1 MDVPSLTPDADP
13 TQEPALKAD
22 PFAQLKL
29 LDIQE
34 LDSRAAQLRHAKA
47 NLPEAAEIA
56 AVTLERRAV
65 EDRARDA
72 RVVVDDLTAAQTKAE
87 SDVEAV
93 RTRRRRD
100 QERMDSGAVSSPKD
114 LERMQHELATL
125 DRRVGVLEDEE
136 LELLEQLDEAQK
148 ALASLEE
155 SLAGFDERLA
165 ALTERRD
172 EKAAGLDAQLAEV
185 VAERPGAIDGM
196 PADLLA
202 LYDKLRETKGIG
214 AAELRARRC
223 GGCQL
228 ELDTAELNRIKSL
241 PSNEVVRCQAC
252 SRILVRTSES
262 GL

>member
-1 MDVPSLTPDADP
+1 VDIPSLTL

-47 NLPEAAEIA
+47 NLPQTAEIA
-56 AVTLERRAV
+56 AVTAERRAV
-65 EDRARDA
+65 ADQARDA
-72 RVVVDDLTAAQTKAE
+72 RIIVDDLTAAQAKAE
-87 SDVEAV
+87 ADVETV

-100 QERMDSGAVSSPKD
+100 QERMDSGAVANPKD
-114 LERMQHELATL
+114 LDRMQHELATL
-125 DRRVGVLEDEE
+125 DRRIGVLEDEE
-136 LELLEQLDEAQK
+136 LELMEQLEEAQT
-148 ALASLEE
+148 ALTALEKSLT
-155 SLAGFDERLA
+155 GFDERLA
-165 ALTERRD
+165 ALAEARD
-172 EKAAGLDAQLAEV
+172 EKAAALDAQLAEV
-185 VAERPGAIDGM
+185 TAERPGTVAGM

-202 LYDKLRETKGIG
+202 LYDKLRVSKGIG

-228 ELDTAELNRIKSL
+228 ELDTAELGRIKAL
-241 PSNEVVRCQAC
+241 PSNEVVRCQEC

>member
-1 MDVPSLTPDADP
+1 V
-13 TQEPALKAD
+13 
-22 PFAQLKL
+22 
-29 LDIQE
+29 QE

-47 NLPEAAEIA
+47 TLPEIAEIA
-56 AVTLERRAV
+56 AVTAERRAV
-65 EDRARDA
+65 EDETRDA
-72 RVVVDDLTAAQTKAE
+72 RVVVDDLTAAQAKAE

-100 QERMDSGAVSSPKD
+100 QERMDSGAVANPKD

-125 DRRVGVLEDEE
+125 DRRIGVLEDEE
-136 LELLEQLDEAQK
+136 LELMEQLEEAQG
-148 ALASLEE
+148 ALSALEE
-155 SLAGFDERLA
+155 RLAGFDDRLA
-165 ALTERRD
+165 SLAESRD
-172 EKAAGLDAQLAEV
+172 GRAAALDADLASV
-185 VAERPGAIDGM
+185 VAERPATVEGL

-202 LYDKLRETKGIG
+202 LYDKLRESKGIG

-228 ELDTAELNRIKSL
+228 ELDAAELSRIKTL
-241 PSNEVVRCQAC
+241 PSNEVVRCEEC

>member
-1 MDVPSLTPDADP
+1 M
-13 TQEPALKAD
+13 
-22 PFAQLKL
+22 
-29 LDIQE
+29 
-34 LDSRAAQLRHAKA
+34 AAV
-47 NLPEAAEIA
+47 AAE
-56 AVTLERRAV
+56 RRTV
-65 EDRARDA
+65 EDEARDA
-72 RVVVDDLTAAQTKAE
+72 RIAVDDLTAAQAKAE

-100 QERMDSGAVSSPKD
+100 QERMDSGAVANPKD

-125 DRRVGVLEDEE
+125 DRRIGVLEDEE
-136 LELLEQLDEAQK
+136 LELMEQLEEAQTT
-148 ALASLEE
+148 LSTLEE
-155 SLAGFDERLA
+155 RLAAFDERLA
-165 ALTERRD
+165 ALAEARD

-185 VAERPGAIDGM
+185 TAERPGAIEGM

-202 LYDKLRETKGIG
+202 LYDRLRESKGIG

-228 ELDTAELNRIKSL
+228 ELDTAELSRIKAL
-241 PSNEVVRCQAC
+241 PSNEVVRCEEC

>member
-1 MDVPSLTPDADP
+1 
-13 TQEPALKAD
+13 
-22 PFAQLKL
+22 
-29 LDIQE
+29 
-34 LDSRAAQLRHAKA
+34 
-47 NLPEAAEIA
+47 
-56 AVTLERRAV
+56 
-65 EDRARDA
+65 
-72 RVVVDDLTAAQTKAE
+72 VVDDLTAAQNKAE

-100 QERMDSGAVSSPKD
+100 QERMDSGAVSHPKD

-125 DRRVGVLEDEE
+125 DRRIGVLEDEE
-136 LELLEQLDEAQK
+136 LELMEQLEEAQTT
-148 ALASLEE
+148 LASLERR
-155 SLAGFDERLA
+155 LAEYDERLA
-165 ALTERRD
+165 TLAAGRD
-172 EKAAGLDAQLAEV
+172 EKAADLEAQLTDV
-185 VAERPGAIDGM
+185 LAERPGAIEGM

-241 PSNEVVRCQAC
+241 PSNEVVRCEEC
-252 SRILVRTSES
+252 SRILVRTAES

>member
-1 MDVPSLTPDADP
+1 MDIPSLTL

-47 NLPEAAEIA
+47 NLPETAEMA
-56 AVTLERRAV
+56 AVSTERRAV

-72 RVVVDDLTAAQTKAE
+72 RITVDDLTAAQAKAE
-87 SDVEAV
+87 ADVETV

-100 QERMDSGAVSSPKD
+100 QERMDSGAVSNPKD

-125 DRRVGVLEDEE
+125 DRRIGVLEDEE
-136 LELLEQLDEAQK
+136 LQLMEQLEEAQGTLS
-148 ALASLEE
+148 ALEE
-155 SLAGFDERLA
+155 QLAGFDERLSALA
-165 ALTERRD
+165 AARD

-185 VAERPGAIDGM
+185 AAERPGAVEGM

-202 LYDKLRETKGIG
+202 LYDKLRESKGIG

-228 ELDTAELNRIKSL
+228 ELDTAELGRIKAL
-241 PSNEVVRCQAC
+241 PSNEVVRCQEC

>member
-1 MDVPSLTPDADP
+1 M
-13 TQEPALKAD
+13 KAD

-29 LDIQE
+29 LDIAE
-34 LDSRAAQLRHAKA
+34 LDSRAAQLRHARTT
-47 NLPEAAEIA
+47 LPEIAEMAAIGA
-56 AVTLERRAV
+56 QRRVV
-65 EDRARDA
+65 EDQARDA
-72 RVVVDDLTAAQTKAE
+72 RVVVDDLTAAQAKADA
-87 SDVEAV
+87 DVEAV
-93 RTRRRRD
+93 RNRRTRD
-100 QERMDSGAVSSPKD
+100 QQRMDSGAVSNPKD

-136 LELLEQLDEAQK
+136 LELMEQLEEAQG
-148 ALASLEE
+148 ALTVLEE
-155 SLAGFDERLA
+155 QLAGFDERLT
-165 ALTERRD
+165 ALAETRD
-172 EKAAGLDAQLAEV
+172 EKTVALEAQLGEI
-185 VAERPGAIDGM
+185 VAERPGAVEGL

-202 LYDKLRETKGIG
+202 LYDKLRESKGIG

-241 PSNEVVRCQAC
+241 PSNEVVRCQEC

>member
-1 MDVPSLTPDADP
+1 VDVPHLNP

-34 LDSRAAQLRHAKA
+34 LDSRAAQLRHARTTV
-47 NLPEAAEIA
+47 PEIAEIA
-56 AVTLERRAV
+56 AVTAERRTI

-72 RVVVDDLTAAQTKAE
+72 RIVVDDLTAAQAKAE
-87 SDVEAV
+87 SDVENV

-100 QERMDSGAVSSPKD
+100 QERMDSGAITNPKD

-136 LELLEQLDEAQK
+136 LELMEQLEEAQGS
-148 ALASLEE
+148 LVVLEE
-155 SLAGFDERLA
+155 KLA
-165 ALTERRD
+165 AFDARLTELAEARD
-172 EKAAGLDAQLAEV
+172 AKLAELDRQLAEV
-185 VAERPGAIDGM
+185 TAERPAAVEGM

-202 LYDKLRETKGIG
+202 LYDKLRESKGIG

-228 ELDTAELNRIKSL
+228 ELDTAELNRIKTL
-241 PSNEVVRCQAC
+241 PSNEVVRCEEC
-252 SRILVRTSES
+252 SRILVRTAES

>member
-1 MDVPSLTPDADP
+1 M
-13 TQEPALKAD
+13 
-22 PFAQLKL
+22 
-29 LDIQE
+29 
-34 LDSRAAQLRHAKA
+34 
-47 NLPEAAEIA
+47 
-56 AVTLERRAV
+56 
-65 EDRARDA
+65 
-72 RVVVDDLTAAQTKAE
+72 DDLTAAQSKAE

-100 QERMDSGAVSSPKD
+100 QERMDSGAVSNPKD

-125 DRRVGVLEDEE
+125 DRRIGVLEDEE
-136 LELLEQLDEAQK
+136 LELMEQLEEAQ
-148 ALASLEE
+148 ATLSGLEE
-155 SLAGFDERLA
+155 RLGGYDERLA
-165 ALTERRD
+165 TLAEGRD
-172 EKAAGLDAQLAEV
+172 EKAAGIDAQLAEV
-185 VAERPGAIDGM
+185 IAERPGAVEGI

-202 LYDKLRETKGIG
+202 LYDKLRESKGIG

-241 PSNEVVRCQAC
+241 PSNEVVRCEEC

>member
-1 MDVPSLTPDADP
+1 LTP

-47 NLPEAAEIA
+47 TLPESTEIA
-56 AVTLERRAV
+56 TLTAERRTV
-65 EDRARDA
+65 EDQARDA
-72 RVVVDDLTAAQTKAE
+72 RVVVDDLTAAQAKAE

-100 QERMDSGAVSSPKD
+100 QERMDSGAIANPKD

-125 DRRVGVLEDEE
+125 DRRIGVLEDEE
-136 LELLEQLDEAQK
+136 LEVMEQLETAQ
-148 ALASLEE
+148 
-155 SLAGFDERLA
+155 AGLTELHERLTA
-165 ALTERRD
+165 FDTRLADLAESRE
-172 EKAAGLDAQLAEV
+172 EKTAGLDAQLAELA
-185 VAERPGAIDGM
+185 AERPGAVDGV

-202 LYDKLRETKGIG
+202 LYDKLRESKGIG
-214 AAELRARRC
+214 AAELRSRRC

-228 ELDTAELNRIKSL
+228 SLDNAELNRIRML
-241 PSNEVVRCQAC
+241 PSDEVVRCEEC